1 MKVIKD
7 NYKKFPIEVTCANC
21 GSIIEIENQ
30 QDLCHQQGDFH
41 SWYCPLCTAYNED
54 EFEL

>member
-7 NYKKFPIEVTCANC
+7 NYNKFPVEVTCADC
-21 GSIIEIENQ
+21 GSIIEIENPREIY
-30 QDLCHQQGDFH
+30 HQQGDVY
-41 SWYCPLCTAYNED
+41 SWCCPLCTAYNEN